1 MKKFLNFVGA
11 HCVRPQTHTA
21 HNQKIVNG
29 RADAIR
35 PYILMLSVLSSPI
48 FAAEQNVQLT
58 AEHIDRLGIVQG
70 KLVRTTEIPV
80 LFAPA
85 KVLIPPNNEYVV
97 SASQAGII
105 NQLNAALGD
114 EVKKGEV
121 LAQIDSPNLLSLQ
134 SNYLKAT
141 GAMQLANSAY
151 QRDKTLAHEGII
163 ANRRVQ
169 ETQSQFNAA
178 SLDVQEAKLLLEIS
192 GCSASVQLNSRLTI
206 HSPIS
211 GVVIERM
218 AVAGTRIDS
227 LTPLYRVADLH
238 TLWLEIAI
246 PQERIAD
253 VKVGDSVD
261 IENTAF
267 NAEISL
273 LGQSVNAENQ
283 TILARA
289 VIKNAPKQIRAGQKL
304 NVQIKQI
311 SKQIV
316 FKVPNT
322 AIAQND
328 SNAFLFVRSTAGFD
342 AKPIT
347 IVGKQDEES
356 IISGAF
362 TGDETIAIKG
372 AAVLKAN
379 WLGVGSA
386 EQ

>member
-1 MKKFLNFVGA
+1 MKRFIFLA
-11 HCVRPQTHTA
+11 
-21 HNQKIVNG
+21 
-29 RADAIR
+29 
-35 PYILMLSVLSSPI
+35 LLSSPI
-48 FAAEQNVQLT
+48 FAAEQTVLLS
-58 AEHIDRLGIVQG
+58 AEHIERLGIVQG
-70 KLVRTTEIPV
+70 KLIRATQIPI
-80 LFAPA
+80 LYAPA

-97 SASQAGII
+97 SASQSGIV
-105 NQLNAALGD
+105 NQLNASLGD
-114 EVKKGEV
+114 EVKKGDV

-134 SNYLKAT
+134 SNYLKANSVL
-141 GAMQLANSAY
+141 QLASSAY
-151 QRDKTLAHEGII
+151 QRDKMLAKDGII

-178 SLDVQEAKLLLEIS
+178 SLDVQEAKRLLEIA
-192 GCSASVQLNSRLTI
+192 GGSANGQLNSHLSIR
-206 HSPIS
+206 SPIS

-218 AVAGTRIDS
+218 VVAGTRIDNI
-227 LTPLYRVADLH
+227 TPLYRVADLH

-246 PQERIAD
+246 PQERIGD
-253 VKVGDSVD
+253 IKVGDSVE
-261 IENTAF
+261 IENTPF
-267 NAEISL
+267 KAEISL
-273 LGQSVNAENQ
+273 LGQSVNLENQ

-289 VIKNAPKQIRAGQKL
+289 VMQNAHKQIRAGQKL
-304 NVQIKQI
+304 NVQINQITKQTA
-311 SKQIV
+311 

-328 SNAFLFVRSTAGFD
+328 GKAFLFVRNPTGFD

-347 IVGKQDEES
+347 IIGKQDEES
-356 IISGAF
+356 VISGAF

>member
-1 MKKFLNFVGA
+1 MK
-11 HCVRPQTHTA
+11 R
-21 HNQKIVNG
+21 
-29 RADAIR
+29 
-35 PYILMLSVLSSPI
+35 ILLILILTVINASS
-48 FAAEQNVQLT
+48 FALENTIQLP
-58 AEHIDRLGIVQG
+58 AEHIESLGIVLG
-70 KLVRTTEIPV
+70 KLTRITDIPV

-114 EVKKGEV
+114 NVKKGDV
-121 LAQIDSPNLLSLQ
+121 LAQIDSPNLLTLQ
-134 SNYLKAT
+134 SNYLKASS
-141 GAMQLANSAY
+141 AMQLANSAY
-151 QRDKTLAHEGII
+151 QRDKTLAKDGII

-169 ETQSQFNAA
+169 ETESKFNAA
-178 SLDVQEAKLLLEIS
+178 SLDVQEAKRLLEIA
-192 GCSASVQLNSRLTI
+192 GGSASGQLNSHLMIR
-206 HSPIS
+206 SPIS

-218 AVAGTRIDS
+218 AVVGTRIDS

-253 VKVGDSVD
+253 VKVGDFVT
-261 IENTAF
+261 IENTSF
-267 NAEISL
+267 KAEISL
-273 LGQSVNAENQ
+273 LGQSVNSENQ

-289 VIKNAPKQIRAGQKL
+289 EMKNSPKQIRAGQKL
-304 NVQIKQI
+304 NVQINQS

-328 SNAFLFVRSTAGFD
+328 GKAFLFVRNQMGFD
-342 AKPIT
+342 VKSIT
-347 IVGKQDEES
+347 IIRKQDDES
-356 IISGAF
+356 IIAGQFA
-362 TGDETIAIKG
+362 GDETVAMKG
-372 AAVLKAN
+372 AAALKAN
-379 WLGVGSA
+379 WLGLGIESA

>member
-1 MKKFLNFVGA
+1 MKRFLFL
-11 HCVRPQTHTA
+11 
-21 HNQKIVNG
+21 
-29 RADAIR
+29 
-35 PYILMLSVLSSPI
+35 LMLSSPI
-48 FAAEQNVQLT
+48 LASEQNVT
-58 AEHIDRLGIVQG
+58 MSAEHIESLGIIQG
-70 KLVRTTEIPV
+70 KLIRATEIPV

-97 SASQAGII
+97 STSQAGII
-105 NQLNAALGD
+105 NQLNASLGD
-114 EVKKGEV
+114 EVKKGDV

-141 GAMQLANSAY
+141 SALQLANSAY
-151 QRDKTLAHEGII
+151 QRDKTLAKEGII

-178 SLDVQEAKLLLEIS
+178 NLDVQEAKRLLEIS
-192 GCSASVQLNSRLTI
+192 GGSATNQLNSHLAIR
-206 HSPIS
+206 SPIS

-227 LTPLYRVADLH
+227 LTPLYRVADLR

-253 VKVGDSVD
+253 VKVGDSVE
-261 IENTAF
+261 IENTPF
-267 NAEISL
+267 KAEISL
-273 LGQSVNAENQ
+273 LGQSVNVEDQ

-304 NVQIKQI
+304 NVQIKKI
-311 SKQIV
+311 SKQIA

-328 SNAFLFVRSTAGFD
+328 GKAFLFVRNQTGFD
-342 AKPIT
+342 VKPIT
-347 IVGKQDEES
+347 IIGKQDEES
-356 IISGAF
+356 VVSGEL
-362 TGDETIAIKG
+362 TDNENIAIKG
-372 AAVLKAN
+372 AAILKAN

>member
-1 MKKFLNFVGA
+1 MKRFLFLLA
-11 HCVRPQTHTA
+11 
-21 HNQKIVNG
+21 
-29 RADAIR
+29 
-35 PYILMLSVLSSPI
+35 LLSSPA
-48 FAAEQNVQLT
+48 FAVEQDVSLS

-70 KLVRTTEIPV
+70 KLVRATEIPV

-114 EVKKGEV
+114 EVKKGDG

-134 SNYLKAT
+134 SNYLKANS
-141 GAMQLANSAY
+141 AMQLANSAY

-178 SLDVQEAKLLLEIS
+178 NLDVQEAKRLLEIS
-192 GCSASVQLNSRLTI
+192 GGSVSGQLNSRLI
-206 HSPIS
+206 IRSPIS

-261 IENTAF
+261 IENTSF

-304 NVQIKQI
+304 NVQIKQV

-328 SNAFLFVRSTAGFD
+328 GKAFLFVRSQTGFD

-356 IISGAF
+356 IISGTF

>member
-1 MKKFLNFVGA
+1 MKKILVSLMFA
-11 HCVRPQTHTA
+11 
-21 HNQKIVNG
+21 
-29 RADAIR
+29 AIS
-35 PYILMLSVLSSPI
+35 LPI
-48 FAAEQNVQLT
+48 FAAEQNVSLSD
-58 AEHIDRLGIVQG
+58 EHIDRLGIVQG

-134 SNYLKAT
+134 SNYLKANS
-141 GAMQLANSAY
+141 AMQLANSAY

-178 SLDVQEAKLLLEIS
+178 SLDVQETKRLLEIS
-192 GCSASVQLNSRLTI
+192 GGSASGQLNSRLMI
-206 HSPIS
+206 YSPIS

-246 PQERIAD
+246 PQERITD

-328 SNAFLFVRSTAGFD
+328 GNAFLFVRSATGFD

-356 IISGAF
+356 IISGVF

-379 WLGVGSA
+379 WLGIGSA

>member
-1 MKKFLNFVGA
+1 MKRFVFLLA
-11 HCVRPQTHTA
+11 
-21 HNQKIVNG
+21 
-29 RADAIR
+29 
-35 PYILMLSVLSSPI
+35 LSSPI
-48 FAAEQNVQLT
+48 FAAEQSVQLT
-58 AEHIDRLGIVQG
+58 AEHIERLGIVQG
-70 KLVRTTEIPV
+70 KLERTTEIPV

-97 SASQAGII
+97 SASQSGII

-134 SNYLKAT
+134 SNYLKANS
-141 GAMQLANSAY
+141 ALQLANSAY
-151 QRDKTLAHEGII
+151 QRDKALAKDGII

-169 ETQSQFNAA
+169 ETESQFNTA
-178 SLDVQEAKLLLEIS
+178 SLDTQEAKRLLEIS
-192 GCSASVQLNSRLTI
+192 GGNASGQLNSHLAIR
-206 HSPIS
+206 SPIS

-328 SNAFLFVRSTAGFD
+328 GSAFLFVRSATGFD